1 MKKTT
6 VKEIAKALNVSV
18 ATVYRALNNTGYV
31 KASTKEQILKKAE
44 ELNYR
49 PNLIARKF
57 AMSSKFRI
65 LIIMPIHPSFYW
77 NDVRLGVS
85 MAEQELSEFGVEILV
100 ESIDN
105 QIFNTIPV
113 EEVIKIVEK
122 SKPNGLLVTHG
133 RIQEF
138 SKLLSYAKEKK
149 IATAIYND
157 GQEYQDRIFY
167 YGPNKEI
174 AGRVAGELTGKFIRG
189 KGIVCVLARTYYL
202 SAYTQRIMGFVSYL
216 NEYSPEIVLSN
227 IYTYKEG
234 NDEAVLDNILKNYP
248 DVNALYIMDAAGAG
262 IFGQYLKERG
272 IKDIVVVGHESS
284 PLSRQMLMEGYVTAL
299 ICDKK
304 VCQGY
309 YPVKLLYDYLSTG
322 VLPEKRDLCTD
333 INVVLRENSLY
344 LEDYRYG
351 CGFQ

>member
-1 MKKTT
+1 
-6 VKEIAKALNVSV
+6 V
-18 ATVYRALNNTGYV
+18 
-31 KASTKEQILKKAE
+31 
-44 ELNYR
+44 
-49 PNLIARKF
+49 
-57 AMSSKFRI
+57 
-65 LIIMPIHPSFYW
+65 HPSYYW
-77 NDVRLGVS
+77 DDVRLGIA
-85 MAEQELSEFGVEILV
+85 MAEQELSEFGVEVLV
-100 ESIDN
+100 EPIDN
-105 QIFNTIPV
+105 KIQNTIPV
-113 EEVIKIVEK
+113 QEIIKLVER
-122 SKPNGLLVTHG
+122 SKPNGLLVTRG

-138 SKLLSYAKEKK
+138 SKLLSYTKENN

-157 GQEYQDRIFY
+157 GQEYRDRVFY

-189 KGIVCVLARTYYL
+189 KGIVCILVRTYYL
-202 SAYTQRIMGFVSYL
+202 SAYIQRIQGFFSYL
-216 NEYSPEIVLSN
+216 NEYNPEIVLSN

-234 NDEAVLDNILKNYP
+234 KEEAVLDTILNNYP

-262 IFGQYLKERG
+262 IFGKLLKERD
-272 IKDIVVVGHESS
+272 IKDIVLVGHESS
-284 PLSRQMLMEGYVTAL
+284 PLSQQMLMEGYVTAL

-322 VLPEKRDLCTD
+322 VLPENQELSTD

-344 LEDYRYG
+344 LKEYRYG